1 MRKKRKRQPNML
13 RQIHQEINSFISVYR
28 QAICQECDWST
39 PTYYRKL
46 RENENP
52 ELSIM
57 ETKTAISV
65 GLSITQNIQTKLK
78 AIEKAYNKP
87 DH

>member
-1 MRKKRKRQPNML
+1 ML
-13 RQIHQEINSFISVYR
+13 RQLHQEITSFTSVYR
-28 QAICQECDWST
+28 QAICEECDWST

-46 RENENP
+46 RENDNP
-52 ELSIM
+52 ELSSM

-65 GLSITQNIQTKLK
+65 ALSITQTIQTRLK
-78 AIEKAYNKP
+78 AIEKAYNHP